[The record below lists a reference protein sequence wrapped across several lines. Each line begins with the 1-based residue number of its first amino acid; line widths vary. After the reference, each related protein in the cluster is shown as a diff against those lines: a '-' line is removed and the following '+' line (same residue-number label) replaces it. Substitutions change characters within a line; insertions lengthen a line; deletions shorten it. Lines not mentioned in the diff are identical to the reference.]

1 MKDLAEKAIDKV
13 KDDNDENIKERKK
26 LQERFKAILKTNT
39 IRKDRKDEVRNYK
52 DLIRGRFKLT
62 KVLRIEH
69 TNYINSISGKGGDLT
84 FQTINKLIK
93 EGEID
98 TWLTLIQ
105 DDIDH
110 MILSPDVSI
119 SIQDTLTNKLKQIEK
134 ILKDSDYQNTID
146 ACSELTEFIDELA
159 KNKQVIDK
167 LRSGQCDKLRK
178 SAEDFEA
185 SLEQT

>member
-39 IRKDRKDEVRNYK
+39 ISKDRKDEVRNYK

-84 FQTINKLIK
+84 FQTINKLI
-93 EGEID
+93 
-98 TWLTLIQ
+98 
-105 DDIDH
+105 
-110 MILSPDVSI
+110 
-119 SIQDTLTNKLKQIEK
+119 
-134 ILKDSDYQNTID
+134 
-146 ACSELTEFIDELA
+146 
-159 KNKQVIDK
+159 
-167 LRSGQCDKLRK
+167 
-178 SAEDFEA
+178 
-185 SLEQT
+185 